1 MQHIL
6 QQVNH
11 SITAMANYKRT
22 QISHTASPPL
32 IHRRLSHLL
41 ALPGNF
47 AVLLP
52 TAAPVHGD
60 VDGDLAGRILRL
72 ILAAGQRV
80 LYHPANCHI
89 DLNVSASRF

>member
-1 MQHIL
+1 ML
-6 QQVNH
+6 E
-11 SITAMANYKRT
+11 
-22 QISHTASPPL
+22 
-32 IHRRLSHLL
+32 
-41 ALPGNF
+41 

-52 TAAPVHGD
+52 TAVPVHGD

-89 DLNVSASRF
+89 DLNVSASRY

>member
-1 MQHIL
+1 MHADSTGL
-6 QQVNH
+6 ELANVFFFGTFG
-11 SITAMANYKRT
+11 SICLFGDCQAWAV
-22 QISHTASPPL
+22 L
-32 IHRRLSHLL
+32 E
-41 ALPGNF
+41 

-52 TAAPVHGD
+52 TAVPVHGD

-89 DLNVSASRF
+89 DLNVSASRY